1 MDSEFVK
8 RTKEKEAISNVAST
22 GLYVFTRGKDFV
34 NAAEFMLSNNSKTNN
49 EYYVSELYNILIKQG
64 KKFVIDLADDFSL
77 LGTPE
82 DIENFERRWDWITI
96 TSMYWY

>member
-1 MDSEFVK
+1 
-8 RTKEKEAISNVAST
+8 
-22 GLYVFTRGKDFV
+22 
-34 NAAEFMLSNNSKTNN
+34 MLSNNSKTNN

-82 DIENFERRWDWITI
+82 DIENFERSWDWITI
-96 TSMYWY
+96 TFMYWY